1 MITPATARSLWSDQ
15 RNSPPTRKMT
25 LRADRSAMP
34 CCATR
39 SPPPSS
45 TMAAGPTPSC
55 LPAPTTLSCSTDC
68 AGFPPGRSASSTQ
81 RRRSRAESSICSAPP
96 NRGRRP
102 APPAQFSP
110 PATRPPLSWRVL
122 GLAPRPR
129 PPQRQISSANA
140 LPTFAGPAAHN
151 RPSTPFPF
159 RRAALRFCRR
169 HGFWGS
175 RQMTTAVA
183 SPQTQAWY
191 LNRWSQLVLGIIAMM
206 AISSP
211 QYVWTLFTGPLNQK
225 LGTTLAELQWAFSL
239 LIILQ
244 TWCSP
249 LQAYLVDRFGPRLLI
264 SVGALM
270 SGGGWVLSA
279 YVGNVWAL
287 YFTYGVICGFGTGII
302 YVGIIGLMV
311 RWFPD
316 RRGLATGLAA
326 AGYGFGAI
334 FTSFPIDSMIKSSGY
349 AHTLVVWGIIQGVI
363 GILAAQWLRVPPESY
378 QVLGAAPTGVIA
390 AQQTKHSYSP
400 AEMLRNPIFW
410 LLFVMMCMMSTS
422 GLMVVS
428 NVGPFAND
436 YKVAQ
441 VMVLGMAALP
451 LSLTLSR
458 LTNGLTR
465 PFFGWISDHIGR
477 EQTMALAFALE
488 AAAIVVLFFFLDHPA
503 MFVVL
508 TGLVFF
514 GWGEIFSLFPS
525 TLTDTFG
532 SKFAATNY
540 GFLYIA
546 QGVGSILG
554 GPAAAFLKQL
564 SGGWAPVFVVV
575 ICLDALTAILAITA
589 LRSMRRRHLQS
600 G

>member
-1 MITPATARSLWSDQ
+1 M
-15 RNSPPTRKMT
+15 
-25 LRADRSAMP
+25 
-34 CCATR
+34 
-39 SPPPSS
+39 S
-45 TMAAGPTPSC
+45 TMAPAVPT
-55 LPAPTTLSCSTDC
+55 
-68 AGFPPGRSASSTQ
+68 
-81 RRRSRAESSICSAPP
+81 
-96 NRGRRP
+96 
-102 APPAQFSP
+102 
-110 PATRPPLSWRVL
+110 
-122 GLAPRPR
+122 
-129 PPQRQISSANA
+129 
-140 LPTFAGPAAHN
+140 
-151 RPSTPFPF
+151 
-159 RRAALRFCRR
+159 
-169 HGFWGS
+169 
-175 RQMTTAVA
+175 
-183 SPQTQAWY
+183 AWY
-191 LNRWSQLVLGIIAMM
+191 GNRWVQLVLGLIAMM

-225 LGTTLAELQWAFSL
+225 LGTTLAELQWTFSL

-279 YVGNVWAL
+279 YVDNIWAL
-287 YFTYGVICGFGTGII
+287 YFTYGVVCGFGTGII

-316 RRGLATGLAA
+316 RRGLATGLTA

-334 FTSFPIDSMIKSSGY
+334 FTSFPIDSMIKTTGY
-349 AHTLVVWGIIQGVI
+349 AHTLVVWGLIQGII
-363 GILAAQWLRVPPESY
+363 GILAAQGLRLPPETGHAGYSP
-378 QVLGAAPTGVIA
+378 AAATT
-390 AQQTKHSYSP
+390 AQSKHSYTP
-400 AEMLRNPIFW
+400 TEMLKTPTFW
-410 LLFVMMCMMSTS
+410 VLFLMMSMMSTS

-428 NVGPFAND
+428 NVGPFAHEYN
-436 YKVAQ
+436 VAQ
-441 VMVLGMAALP
+441 ALVFGMAALP

-465 PFFGWISDHIGR
+465 PFFGWVSDHIGR
-477 EQTMALAFALE
+477 ETTMALAFSLE
-488 AAAIVVLFFFLDHPA
+488 CVAILVLFAFIDQPA
-503 MFVVL
+503 LFVVM

-532 SKFAATNY
+532 PKYAATNY

-554 GPAAAFLKQL
+554 GPAAAFLKQTTG
-564 SGGWAPVFVVV
+564 SWAAVFVVV
-575 ICLDALTAILAITA
+575 AILDAVTAVLAVTA
-589 LRSMRRRHLQS
+589 LRKIRTQQMRAT

>member
-1 MITPATARSLWSDQ
+1 MS
-15 RNSPPTRKMT
+15 
-25 LRADRSAMP
+25 
-34 CCATR
+34 
-39 SPPPSS
+39 
-45 TMAAGPTPSC
+45 
-55 LPAPTTLSCSTDC
+55 
-68 AGFPPGRSASSTQ
+68 
-81 RRRSRAESSICSAPP
+81 
-96 NRGRRP
+96 
-102 APPAQFSP
+102 
-110 PATRPPLSWRVL
+110 
-122 GLAPRPR
+122 
-129 PPQRQISSANA
+129 
-140 LPTFAGPAAHN
+140 
-151 RPSTPFPF
+151 
-159 RRAALRFCRR
+159 
-169 HGFWGS
+169 
-175 RQMTTAVA
+175 TAVA
-183 SPQTQAWY
+183 SPQSQAWY
-191 LNRWSQLVLGIIAMM
+191 LNRWSQLILGLIAMM

-225 LGTTLAELQWAFSL
+225 LGTTLAQLQWAFSL

-264 SVGALM
+264 SVGALL

-279 YVGNVWAL
+279 YVDNVWAL

-349 AHTLVVWGIIQGVI
+349 AHTLVVWGVIQGII
-363 GILAAQWLRVPPESY
+363 GILAAQGLRIPPDGWLPIGYSP
-378 QVLGAAPTGVIA
+378 AAASTA
-390 AQQTKHSYSP
+390 QTKRSYAP
-400 AEMLRNPIFW
+400 AEMLKNPIFW
-410 LLFVMMCMMSTS
+410 VLFVMMSMMSTS

-428 NVGPFAND
+428 NVGPFANE

-441 VMVLGMAALP
+441 ALVLGMAALP

-458 LTNGLTR
+458 FTNGLTR
-465 PFFGWISDHIGR
+465 PFFGWVSDHIGR
-477 EQTMALAFALE
+477 ESTMALAFSLE
-488 AAAIVVLFFFLDHPA
+488 CAAILVLFAYINQPA
-503 MFVVL
+503 LFVVL

-532 SKFAATNY
+532 PKYAATNY

-546 QGVGSILG
+546 QGVGSIFG
-554 GPAAAFLKQL
+554 GPAAAYLHQRTG
-564 SGGWAPVFVVV
+564 SWTAVFIVVA
-575 ICLDALTAILAITA
+575 ILDAVTALLAITV
-589 LRSMRRRHLQS
+589 LRSMRQRHFAQ